1 MGKSNKF
8 DFTHRP
14 SSGIKLG
21 NSIASALIKDAE
33 KLQKDA
39 DKAAQKAR
47 KQSSSSTM
55 TTGSEAKDPY
65 AHRIDL
71 QAPGKDLGDSGVMAL
86 AAGLEEALRS
96 GTETAALS
104 LEVLNLS
111 GNGITTA
118 SLGCLAP
125 IIELSGHDL
134 QVLNLAGNNIEIRDS
149 KTSLE
154 WEKFLRSFSSS
165 SHLTR
170 LDLSQNKLGSRALEV
185 LARVYLGECAVIPI
199 PVDEEERSSQE
210 LLDDNDDNSLM
221 TLRRPLQFG
230 LRSVPYITLH
240 CIGMEDA
247 GALWLSYI
255 LEEHY
260 YPKQLHHEALETTG
274 GLSWAKNVETL
285 TKDGLHLLQKTEQK
299 RTNLIAAVDSVD
311 TEAETP
317 VASTF
322 SSSNRTRSGSRAVP
336 NDANEL
342 DHARMRI
349 QRQMIEHAVAVE
361 LWRAALKLINASRMV
376 LFISPTSKSRCLVGS
391 GPTVPKTPK
400 KQREPSHL
408 AQVTRS
414 APRHGK
420 KMSIDI
426 GRARSGSYAA
436 RLQTTNAPIG
446 EPELAITEVTNSP
459 VTPKLTFKPHR
470 KGGFSDGVDVTPII
484 HEKLE
489 GLIIRDDS
497 PDRFANHLEKHFR
510 AGNFRDSSR
519 ASHLTASLLERIV
532 EAVLDGDD
540 LAILSEKQRRNAIE
554 WGQSRAAMQVAADW
568 RKKDESSQ
576 IWMLLEAVG
585 CLAYGQ

>member
-39 DKAAQKAR
+39 AKAAQKAR

-71 QAPGKDLGDSGVMAL
+71 QAPAKDLGDAGVMAL
-86 AAGLEEALRS
+86 AEGLEEALRS
-96 GTETAALS
+96 GTETATLS
-104 LEVLNLS
+104 LEILNLS

-118 SLGCLAP
+118 SLGRLAP
-125 IIELSGHDL
+125 IIELSGQDL
-134 QVLNLAGNNIEIRDS
+134 QVLNLAGNNIEISDYQ
-149 KTSLE
+149 TSLE

-165 SHLTR
+165 SNLRR

-185 LARVYLGECAVIPI
+185 LARVYLSECAVVPI
-199 PVDEEERSSQE
+199 SMAEEQGRFSEGP
-210 LLDDNDDNSLM
+210 LDSDDDDSL
-221 TLRRPLQFG
+221 TKLRRPLQFG

-240 CIGMEDA
+240 CVEMDDA

-260 YPKQLHHEALETTG
+260 YPKQLHHEAVETAG
-274 GLSWAKNVETL
+274 GLSWAKNAETL

-299 RTNLIAAVDSVD
+299 RTNLISAVDFVD

-322 SSSNRTRSGSRAVP
+322 SSGFRTRSGSRAVP

-349 QRQMIEHAVAVE
+349 QRQIIEHAVTVE
-361 LWRAALKLINASRMV
+361 LWRAALKLINASRMM
-376 LFISPTSKSRCLVGS
+376 LFISPQSRCLIADE
-391 GPTVPKTPK
+391 PAVPKTPK
-400 KQREPSHL
+400 KQKEPSHL
-408 AQVTRS
+408 AQITRS

-436 RLQTTNAPIG
+436 RLQMTNAPIG

-459 VTPKLTFKPHR
+459 VTPKLSFKPHR
-470 KGGFSDGVDVTPII
+470 KGGFSDGVDVTSII
-484 HEKLE
+484 DEKLE

-497 PDRFANHLEKHFR
+497 PDHFAKHLEKHFR
-510 AGNFRDSSR
+510 AGNFRDTTR
-519 ASHLTASLLERIV
+519 ASHLPGSLLEQIV
-532 EAVLDGDD
+532 ESVLDEND
-540 LAILSEKQRRNAIE
+540 LAIMSEKQRRNAIE